1 MKKVNYIEI
10 VLLFFLSVLLF
21 FSSIHTLPVLDRDE
35 ARYAQASR
43 QMIEQN
49 DFINIKFQEEYRS
62 KKPIGIYWIQTTFVQ
77 LFSSIKKDDAKVY
90 NILKDNIW
98 KYRFTSSLGGLI
110 SILIIYF
117 LTQNLFGRKTAFY
130 SALILASGLLFII
143 ESHIAKTDAFLLT
156 VSILVMALL
165 AGYYT
170 GYYTKKKDFRFFL
183 LWFAVSISI
192 LIKGPVLPLIMLM
205 TIIALVILNRDY
217 NWLKNTQP
225 FLGLIIIISI
235 NIPWFLLMPAE
246 QFNNFFYEG
255 IKQDF
260 FGKLVKAQESHNA
273 FFGAHFLSLWVL
285 FFPMSFF
292 LIPLFYSLKKS
303 YKNKKVT
310 FLLAW
315 ILPSFFVFEL
325 VPTKLP
331 HYTLPLYPA
340 ISILMGHL
348 ISEKKENYFF
358 NYISYIGFLLYF
370 IAGLAIVV
378 FLTLGVLKFGIFNNY
393 FLSLSIILSI
403 LILLGIL
410 LVFKT
415 EIVVVFYYK
424 VILACILS
432 LSMFYIYL
440 PNMEKLWV
448 SKKIVN
454 TIILND
460 KNYKSEKVAAL
471 GYNEPSLV
479 FEVGTNISIFKNLYN
494 FSKNIK
500 KYNYFI
506 IEKLY
511 YNKVVEIL
519 LNNNVKYEL
528 LNEFEGFNSAKGKN
542 IIVSILKIY

>member
-235 NIPWFLLMPAE
+235 NIPWFLFMPAE

-315 ILPSFFVFEL
+315 ILPSFF
-325 VPTKLP
+325 
-331 HYTLPLYPA
+331 
-340 ISILMGHL
+340 
-348 ISEKKENYFF
+348 EN
-358 NYISYIGFLLYF
+358 S
-370 IAGLAIVV
+370 
-378 FLTLGVLKFGIFNNY
+378 
-393 FLSLSIILSI
+393 
-403 LILLGIL
+403 
-410 LVFKT
+410 
-415 EIVVVFYYK
+415 
-424 VILACILS
+424 
-432 LSMFYIYL
+432 
-440 PNMEKLWV
+440 
-448 SKKIVN
+448 
-454 TIILND
+454 
-460 KNYKSEKVAAL
+460 
-471 GYNEPSLV
+471 
-479 FEVGTNISIFKNLYN
+479 NISPPKLI
-494 FSKNIK
+494 
-500 KYNYFI
+500 YF
-506 IEKLY
+506 
-511 YNKVVEIL
+511 
-519 LNNNVKYEL
+519 
-528 LNEFEGFNSAKGKN
+528 
-542 IIVSILKIY
+542 